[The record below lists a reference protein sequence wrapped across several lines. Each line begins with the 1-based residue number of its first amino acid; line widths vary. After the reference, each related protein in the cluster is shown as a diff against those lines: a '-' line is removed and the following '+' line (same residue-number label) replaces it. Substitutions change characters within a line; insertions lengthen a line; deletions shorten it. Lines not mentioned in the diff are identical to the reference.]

1 MFPFCKNGAYI
12 RAGRG
17 PPTHSFVVWRTAD
30 FSSVAADQ
38 PAPILRTKCLDVR
51 QPVPASRHGCCASCG
66 MSFPH
71 FYSVRAEAGSDNGV
85 EVTSGGVPAL
95 RTAPP
100 PEFGGPGNQWSPE
113 TLAVAAVGDCLVLTF
128 KAIARTRR
136 FAFTHITCDVQGKLD
151 RVDRVTSFTEFHVN
165 VRLDLPAVSAV
176 EEARRLVDM
185 ARSHCLI
192 TNSMKASVHYD
203 LTIRLNS
210 HAVVM
215 ERLPK
220 AS

>member
-1 MFPFCKNGAYI
+1 MTSDNPSPRVGT
-12 RAGRG
+12 G
-17 PPTHSFVVWRTAD
+17 
-30 FSSVAADQ
+30 VAH
-38 PAPILRTKCLDVR
+38 P
-51 QPVPASRHGCCASCG
+51 CG

-85 EVTSGGVPAL
+85 DVTSGGLPAL

-128 KAIARTRR
+128 KAIARTRGLS
-136 FAFTHITCDVQGKLD
+136 FTRITCDVQGKLD

-165 VRLDLPAVSAV
+165 VRVDLPASSSV

-185 ARSHCLI
+185 ARNHCLI

-210 HAVVM
+210 HAVVE

>member
-1 MFPFCKNGAYI
+1 
-12 RAGRG
+12 
-17 PPTHSFVVWRTAD
+17 
-30 FSSVAADQ
+30 
-38 PAPILRTKCLDVR
+38 
-51 QPVPASRHGCCASCG
+51 

-71 FYSVRAEAGSDNGV
+71 FYSVRAEAESEDGV
-85 EVTSGGVPAL
+85 DVTSGQLPAL

-113 TLAVAAVGDCLVLTF
+113 TLAVAAVADCLVLTF
-128 KAIARTRR
+128 KAIAATRAFPFTR
-136 FAFTHITCDVQGKLD
+136 FTCDVQGKLD
-151 RVDRVTSFTEFHVN
+151 RIERVTSFTEFHVN
-165 VRLDLPAVSAV
+165 IRLDLPRSSSI

-185 ARSHCLI
+185 ARHHCLI
-192 TNSMKASVHYD
+192 TNSMKAAVHYD

-210 HAVVM
+210 HAVVE